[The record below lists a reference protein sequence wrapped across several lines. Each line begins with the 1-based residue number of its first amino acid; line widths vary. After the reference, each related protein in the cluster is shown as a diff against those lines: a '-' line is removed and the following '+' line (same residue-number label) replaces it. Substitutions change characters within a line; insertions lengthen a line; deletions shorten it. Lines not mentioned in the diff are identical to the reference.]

1 MAFKTNAGHDNTSDA
16 LTTNLICNT
25 FFNKCIAIFQKQIIM
40 KIISLWVLQNFEANL
55 KKLMEWFWPI
65 PARVGLADSHW
76 ISKHVNYV
84 FLYHWG
90 MFINMRQYC
99 GHWKNWEKQ
108 FFGTKWSWYK
118 MINLSLRELKFSGN
132 IFQLYWK
139 AYIGKSLTSTFVTEK
154 L

>member
-1 MAFKTNAGHDNTSDA
+1 MR
-16 LTTNLICNT
+16 
-25 FFNKCIAIFQKQIIM
+25 
-40 KIISLWVLQNFEANL
+40 VLQNFEANL

-99 GHWKNWEKQ
+99 GH
-108 FFGTKWSWYK
+108 
-118 MINLSLRELKFSGN
+118 
-132 IFQLYWK
+132 
-139 AYIGKSLTSTFVTEK
+139 
-154 L
+154 

>member
-25 FFNKCIAIFQKQIIM
+25 FFNKCIAIFQKANYYENYFVM
-40 KIISLWVLQNFEANL
+40 RVLQNFEANL

-90 MFINMRQYC
+90 MFINLRQYC
-99 GHWKNWEKQ
+99 GH
-108 FFGTKWSWYK
+108 
-118 MINLSLRELKFSGN
+118 
-132 IFQLYWK
+132 
-139 AYIGKSLTSTFVTEK
+139 
-154 L
+154 